1 MVLSHSYFN
10 GVVPP
15 APSHWSEPLHR
26 VFDIVDQWKTE
37 MEKFSFKA
45 ASQSFMDLSSWGNT
59 YLQENAPW
67 SLFKANPTDP
77 RIAEIMFTGL
87 QVSAILSIMAE
98 PFIPFTSK
106 RINAMLGLS
115 SLPAESLRLF
125 LNESIKQP
133 FIATGSLLGAPEVLF
148 PKIIDRK
155 DTSRLTIIEKQKAK
169 LHAIME
175 EEKDTSYP
183 PLKPNITFDDFAK
196 LDLRSGIIL
205 EAAAVLKA
213 DKLLVL
219 KVDLGFEIRTIVSG
233 IALHFSPES
242 LIGKKVVVVANLEPR
257 KLRGIESQGM
267 LLLAERGTGELVFV
281 GADHPMEGG
290 WVVK

>member
-1 MVLSHSYFN
+1 MQGFEL
-10 GVVPP
+10 
-15 APSHWSEPLHR
+15 
-26 VFDIVDQWKTE
+26 VDQWRTE

-115 SLPAESLRLF
+115 SLPAASLRLF
-125 LNESIKQP
+125 LNENIKQP
-133 FIATGSLLGAPEVLF
+133 FISSGSLLGAPEVLF

-155 DTSRLTIIEKQKAK
+155 DNSRLTIIEKQKAK

-175 EEKDTSYP
+175 EENDTSYP

-205 EAAAVLKA
+205 EAAVVPKA

-219 KVDLGFEIRTIVSG
+219 KVDLGFEKER
-233 IALHFSPES
+233 S
-242 LIGKKVVVVANLEPR
+242 LVVLLYTFLLKV
-257 KLRGIESQGM
+257 
-267 LLLAERGTGELVFV
+267 
-281 GADHPMEGG
+281 
-290 WVVK
+290 